1 MPTNFKISF
10 IVFIFFLTIHNQGI
24 ITFIDYNISF
34 RKKQPFSEK
43 NYLFVTE
50 ENYTPINVQGA
61 KNEIWLENLE
71 APYKIVRINS
81 KYIHNNEQYNM
92 DLFKMQYVIKQ
103 IKKKTLSFKMNALNI
118 CLDLN
123 SSVKLEEND
132 QKIDTVNI
140 TDLDDVKKDNF
151 LSNVFPKI
159 KTNSFKKTDNLDK
172 IINVT
177 DDINKKT
184 EAENKKFENVFKPK
198 RIIITKVLIAI
209 NIAMYLLSLII
220 SDNFTASLIFLG
232 ANNRSLVLSGE
243 FYRLLA
249 SAFLHGSILHLVV
262 NMYSL
267 WIIGSQVETYIGK
280 VKYLIIYLLSA
291 LMGNVFSIVFLENSL
306 SVGASGA
313 IFGLM
318 GALLYFGYH
327 YRLYLSNALTG
338 QLIPIIILNLTLG
351 FISTGIDNAAHIGG
365 LIGGYLSTMIVGLK
379 YKSNKQETINGLIV
393 YIVLLAF
400 LLYVVFNL
408 V

>member
-1 MPTNFKISF
+1 MS
-10 IVFIFFLTIHNQGI
+10 TILNNKDEMIMSLVH
-24 ITFIDYNISF
+24 Y
-34 RKKQPFSEK
+34 
-43 NYLFVTE
+43 FVTE

-92 DLFKMQYVIKQ
+92 DLFKMEYVIKQ

-132 QKIDTVNI
+132 KKIDTVNI

-184 EAENKKFENVFKPK
+184 ESENKKFENVFKPK
-198 RIIITKVLIAI
+198 RIIVTKVLIAI

-243 FYRLLA
+243 FYRLLT
-249 SAFLHGSILHLVV
+249 SAFLHGSILHLAV

-291 LMGNVFSIVFLENSL
+291 LMGSVFSIVFLENSL

-318 GALLYFGYH
+318 GSLLYFGYH

-338 QLIPIIILNLTLG
+338 QLIPIIVLNLVLG

-379 YKSNKQETINGLIV
+379 YKSNKHETINGIIV
-393 YIVLLAF
+393 YVVLFAF